1 MQMIAEIVYGN
12 LISKQT
18 LLEAFDLAETTAP
31 RISAVGAGGKN
42 RSIETYGLKNTD

>member
-1 MQMIAEIVYGN
+1 MIGEIVYGN

-31 RISAVGAGGKN
+31 RISAVDAGGK
-42 RSIETYGLKNTD
+42 